1 MQMQLGCDIKTTLVQ
16 RWNPHPCIPAK
27 AIAHSVLKLAS
38 RPIVCSPLIAKKWSM
53 GSHRSLRVPA
63 PRERQSIVPAHP
75 HSLPFQTVLAS
86 FPARCGTAASR
97 ALFLA
102 SQPLRPCARGL
113 FCLRSMHQRH
123 THTSAAC
130 AVLPDFWQKCDAIE
144 RFVCFC
150 VCRKNPLA
158 LRAKMLPR
166 AQFCYLRR
174 SRFSTCC
181 RQIFD
186 TLFNNILYISAL
198 QTTMSCGI
206 VHHAAQEAVVATA
219 DMHQRRRLSH
229 CTQKTA
235 TRKAGGQGAGDN
247 HQGERK

>member
-1 MQMQLGCDIKTTLVQ
+1 MQ
-16 RWNPHPCIPAK
+16 PADPQTQ
-27 AIAHSVLKLAS
+27 AGAEARISPPS
-38 RPIVCSPLIAKKWSM
+38 MSFCSAFS
-53 GSHRSLRVPA
+53 
-63 PRERQSIVPAHP
+63 
-75 HSLPFQTVLAS
+75 
-86 FPARCGTAASR
+86 C
-97 ALFLA
+97 
-102 SQPLRPCARGL
+102 
-113 FCLRSMHQRH
+113 SMHRRH

-158 LRAKMLPR
+158 LRAKMLSR

-181 RQIFD
+181 RQVFD

>member
-1 MQMQLGCDIKTTLVQ
+1 MQPSHCKEMVHGEPSEPSCTCSKRTTKHCPCTPAQLAVPDRAGF
-16 RWNPHPCIPAK
+16 IPRAVRNGR
-27 AIAHSVLKLAS
+27 VLKLS
-38 RPIVCSPLIAKKWSM
+38 RTLS
-53 GSHRSLRVPA
+53 
-63 PRERQSIVPAHP
+63 
-75 HSLPFQTVLAS
+75 
-86 FPARCGTAASR
+86 
-97 ALFLA
+97 A
-102 SQPLRPCARGL
+102 SQPLHPCARGL

-130 AVLPDFWQKCDAIE
+130 AVPPDFWQKCDAIE

-181 RQIFD
+181 RQVFD

>member
-1 MQMQLGCDIKTTLVQ
+1 MYLLQENDRALSLHTRTAC
-16 RWNPHPCIPAK
+16 R
-27 AIAHSVLKLAS
+27 S
-38 RPIVCSPLIAKKWSM
+38 RPCWLHSQRGAERLRPEAVSHSFWHHSPSIHALEVCSAS
-53 GSHRSLRVPA
+53 VPCTGGIRTRQRPVRCCQISGRNA
-63 PRERQSIVPAHP
+63 PP
-75 HSLPFQTVLAS
+75 
-86 FPARCGTAASR
+86 
-97 ALFLA
+97 
-102 SQPLRPCARGL
+102 
-113 FCLRSMHQRH
+113 
-123 THTSAAC
+123 
-130 AVLPDFWQKCDAIE
+130 IE

-158 LRAKMLPR
+158 LRAKMLSR

-181 RQIFD
+181 RQVFD

-235 TRKAGGQGAGDN
+235 TRKTGGQGAGDN